1 VALRVRAG
9 AAADREWITDTLT
22 ASWGGTT
29 VVAHGVVYDASTL
42 PALIAERDSEIAE
55 RDGETAE
62 EPGQPERVGLLT
74 YDITAQGLEVV
85 SIDAPVRH
93 AGAGS
98 ALLVAAAATARA
110 AGAGRMWLVTTNDNL
125 DALRFYQRRG
135 MRIVGVAS
143 GAVDESRR
151 LKPSIPPV
159 GEYGIPLHD
168 ELILE
173 LML

>member
-9 AAADREWITDTLT
+9 EAADREWITDTLT
-22 ASWGGTT
+22 ASWGGTM

-42 PALIAERDSEIAE
+42 PALIAEL
-55 RDGETAE
+55 DGETAE

-98 ALLVAAAATARA
+98 ALLAAAAATARA

-168 ELILE
+168 ELTLE
-173 LML
+173 LVL